1 MARDLQKNNLTARIA
16 IILIIV
22 AVVLLGWQAYRY
34 FGPRPEY
41 PPPMQTRNEQVSE
54 WIRSLAQKSG
64 GDINRLTPQERAQ
77 LEALTRGN
85 GEIALRAAL
94 SQK

>member
-1 MARDLQKNNLTARIA
+1 MSQNQRKPDQMAKFA
-16 IILIIV
+16 ILAIV
-22 AVVLLGWQAYRY
+22 LAVALLVWQAYRF

-41 PPPMQTRNEQVSE
+41 PPPGHARNEQVSE
-54 WIRSLAQKSG
+54 WIRALAQKSG

-77 LEALTRGN
+77 LEMLTRGN
-85 GEIALRAAL
+85 GEVALKGAL

>member
-1 MARDLQKNNLTARIA
+1 
-16 IILIIV
+16 
-22 AVVLLGWQAYRY
+22 
-34 FGPRPEY
+34 
-41 PPPMQTRNEQVSE
+41 VSE

-77 LEALTRGN
+77 LEVLTRGN

>member
-1 MARDLQKNNLTARIA
+1 MNRRLQSPNLTAKLAVI
-16 IILIIV
+16 IIV
-22 AVVLLGWQAYRY
+22 LAVALLAWQAYRY

-85 GEIALRAAL
+85 AEIALRAAL
-94 SQK
+94 SHR